1 MSTSDTFHDAAFWRA
16 LFAAEAIA
24 VIGARKTPA
33 TWGYDAL
40 RAVIEATRIN
50 GDCKVYAV
58 NPNEKD
64 ILGVPTFKSI
74 LDIPGEV
81 ELAVIVVPSQAVPG
95 VFRQCAE
102 KKVKAAVIISAGF
115 GEVDGQ
121 GKELESEIVAVSR
134 EAGIPF
140 IGPNCLGHA
149 DVHTRVASAGIANL
163 IAPGAIAM
171 VSQSGTLA
179 ASILQNAGRR
189 GLGMSKFISTGNEAT
204 TRLEDCL
211 EYLKQDKATK
221 IIALYIEGLREARR
235 FYELA
240 KEITAHK
247 PIIAMK
253 AGGTGKA
260 ARAAHS
266 HTGALSG
273 SDVIY
278 DAAFKQSGVIRVEDE
293 DELADVALSL
303 QNMPLPAGKRIAI
316 LTMGGGFGVVTA
328 EVCEREGLEIADLE
342 QATLDKLATIFP
354 PRWNPGNP
362 VDMVGV
368 RPFGEDRT
376 IMQCYRSL
384 MADPNVDAV
393 FSLLP
398 PMAWTAQPGLE
409 LKPEQLEA
417 MKQRSRE
424 SLVELQDLI
433 RQHRKPVS
441 FITRITFTEAGK
453 GALPRK
459 DAITEFPHPRRAAR
473 VMRYLARYQKY
484 LKDRG
489 IKRENR

>member
-1 MSTSDTFHDAAFWRA
+1 MNKPDRFHDAGFWHA
-16 LFAAEAIA
+16 LFAAESIA

-40 RAVIEATRIN
+40 RAVIEVTRIN
-50 GDCKVYAV
+50 DESRVYAV
-58 NPNEKD
+58 NPKEKD
-64 ILGVPTFKSI
+64 ILGIPTFESI
-74 LDIPGEV
+74 LDVPGEV
-81 ELAVIVVPSQAVPG
+81 ELAVIVVPAPVVPL
-95 VFRQCAE
+95 VFRQCAQ
-102 KKVKAAVIISAGF
+102 KGVKAAVVISAGF
-115 GEVDGQ
+115 AEIDGQ
-121 GKELESEIVAVSR
+121 GKELETELVAISR
-134 EAGIPF
+134 EAGMPF
-140 IGPNCLGHA
+140 IGPNCIGHA
-149 DVHTRVASAGIANL
+149 DAHTRVASAGIANL
-163 IAPGAIAM
+163 IAPGSIAM

-179 ASILQNAGRR
+179 ASIIQNAGRR
-189 GLGMSKFISTGNEAT
+189 GLGLSKFISTGNEAT

-211 EYLKQDKATK
+211 EYLGRDKATK
-221 IIALYIEGLREARR
+221 TIVLYIEGLREARR
-235 FYELA
+235 FFDLA

-253 AGGTGKA
+253 SGGTGKA

-278 DAAFKQSGVIRVEDE
+278 DAAFRQSGVIRVEDE

-342 QATLDKLATIFP
+342 KTTLEKLAAIFP

-376 IMQCYRSL
+376 IMQCYRLL
-384 MADPNVDAV
+384 MEDRNVDAV

-409 LKPEQLEA
+409 LKPAQLEA

-424 SLVELQDLI
+424 NLTELQDLI
-433 RQHRKPVS
+433 RRHHKPAS
-441 FITRITFTEAGK
+441 FITRITFTEADK

-459 DAITEFPHPRRAAR
+459 DAIPEFPHPRRAAR

-489 IKRENR
+489 IK